1 MAACPHAAIAGQ
13 RGSRAQW
20 FRRAGLAGC
29 GRPALQTKSMMH
41 RRGAGTGCEI
51 PGAGG
56 RCSRFRA
63 DIKSAPTVW
72 TEVHA
77 VGGVPGPGGWRAD
90 VGIGPY
96 EAEPSNPG
104 GNRNLVPGGHK
115 ARPYGKTG
123 GGSVGADFISA
134 HTHRRVGCTHPVGA
148 DVGIGPYEAEPS
160 NLAKIGS
167 RSGRPYR
174 PPLRGN
180 RRRVRRGGL
189 YGRPCAPTCWMH
201 HRRTHPARYR
211 QQKHHRRTYPLWG
224 ASGDGAIYTGTA
236 VDAPLS

>member
-1 MAACPHAAIAGQ
+1 MWA
-13 RGSRAQW
+13 
-20 FRRAGLAGC
+20 
-29 GRPALQTKSMMH
+29 
-41 RRGAGTGCEI
+41 
-51 PGAGG
+51 
-56 RCSRFRA
+56 
-63 DIKSAPTVW
+63 SAPTGRNHR
-72 TEVHA
+72 TSRKSGA
-77 VGGVPGPGGWRAD
+77 GPGGHT
-90 VGIGPY
+90 G
-96 EAEPSNPG
+96 
-104 GNRNLVPGGHK
+104 
-115 ARPYGKTG
+115 RPYGKTG

-148 DVGIGPYEAEPS
+148 DVGISPYEAEPS

-211 QQKHHRRTYPLWG
+211 QQKHHRRTYPPWG
-224 ASGDGAIYTGTA
+224 ASGDGAIYTGTV
-236 VDAPLS
+236 VDSPPRTGSKQAGQPLFADGDV